1 MFTVKHLP
9 RRMNSLQ
16 NYIVEKLYTQNVL
29 SVYNFAVTQG
39 YQNTAWYDT
48 ARVELAEIAES
59 FDMVLSDV
67 CWITATLSPH
77 LSWELNKQSLIAFL
91 CSWYGLPC
99 EFSNSAYG
107 KNTHKCTRYMLGEID
122 GLPSGPKVSAFY
134 LNLMGDYSALT
145 IDRHA
150 MRIALFGMWRITEET
165 GEISP
170 SVNEHRL
177 ITKAYENV
185 SRMLGITAV
194 ELQAITWQ
202 VVAQKGK
209 SA

>member
-9 RRMNSLQ
+9 RRMNELQ
-16 NYIVEKLYTQNVL
+16 DYIVEKLYTQNVL
-29 SVYNFAVTQG
+29 SVYHFAVSQG
-39 YQNTAWYDT
+39 YQNTAWYHT
-48 ARVELAEIAES
+48 AKQELSQIADE
-59 FDMVLSDV
+59 FDMTLSDV
-67 CWITATLSPH
+67 CWLAATLSPH

-91 CSWYGLPC
+91 CSWYGLPTQYA
-99 EFSNSAYG
+99 NSAYG

-165 GEISP
+165 GDMAP
-170 SVNEHRL
+170 SKNEHRL
-177 ITKAYENV
+177 ITKAYSNV
-185 SRMLGITAV
+185 AHMLGISSV

-202 VVAQKGK
+202 TVSQKGK
-209 SA
+209 SS

>member
-9 RRMNSLQ
+9 RRMNELQ
-16 NYIVEKLYTQNVL
+16 DYIVEKLYTQNVL

-39 YQNTAWYDT
+39 YQNTAWYDA

-67 CWITATLSPH
+67 AWLAATLSPH

-91 CSWYGLPC
+91 CSWYGLPT
-99 EFSNSAYG
+99 EYSNSAYG

-165 GEISP
+165 GDMSP

-177 ITKAYENV
+177 ITLAYENV

-202 VVAQKGK
+202 VVSQKGK
-209 SA
+209 TL